1 MQKIERSYSSICNID
16 KDCCKEIEN
25 EMKHDSV
32 RQMNL
37 TYRANGE
44 KMHRKKIEMEIN
56 KAINDYRIAN
66 IDKHCMGRFAL

>member
-1 MQKIERSYSSICNID
+1 MDKNNLNAKNREIMFFNMQHKQRF
-16 KDCCKEIEN
+16 CKEIEN

-44 KMHRKKIEMEIN
+44 KMHRKKIEMETN
-56 KAINDYRIAN
+56 KAINDLPYSQYR
-66 IDKHCMGRFAL
+66 